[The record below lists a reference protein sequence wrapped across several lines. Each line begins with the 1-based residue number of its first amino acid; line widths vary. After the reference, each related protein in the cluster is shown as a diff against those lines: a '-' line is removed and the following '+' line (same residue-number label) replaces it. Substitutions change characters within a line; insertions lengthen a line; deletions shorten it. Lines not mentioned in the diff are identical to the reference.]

1 MDAEQFVLRLPP
13 SLADQLRAAATAS
26 VRSSRGAGSA
36 PNPPKTFRY
45 TRLKNA
51 RSGSAR
57 QSSRGRGRERASST
71 DPDDNRYIF
80 FAGDERYNATMVYL
94 PCIVE
99 SQKTLDGSTYYK
111 SGEVSQMLVVHPNA
125 AAPAKSGK
133 RGGAA
138 RSAST
143 LVTGSE
149 AALPIEQR
157 AFTAQQVPQNLHL
170 SSGLTPPTAH
180 IVQRRFDKT
189 KRGLQCSADEVQA
202 VQEQL
207 SKLQTM
213 QQQAGSGAGHSRS
226 LRAEREEV
234 VPWEPYMDAWPDE
247 LVVRRVNGRVTSTQV
262 PEAFLRKSEPPPRRA
277 DASPP
282 DSLLHSPD
290 PMAASAS
297 FDTDLPP
304 IDEDF
309 DLFNLGDELGEVL
322 SSSSFDGGDGDD
334 GSLVDATDAALDSD
348 TFEFSLSQF
357 QEDVE
362 NLDL

>member
-1 MDAEQFVLRLPP
+1 MFGTSYIWRVMCCGLC
-13 SLADQLRAAATAS
+13 
-26 VRSSRGAGSA
+26 VR
-36 PNPPKTFRY
+36 
-45 TRLKNA
+45 
-51 RSGSAR
+51 
-57 QSSRGRGRERASST
+57 
-71 DPDDNRYIF
+71 
-80 FAGDERYNATMVYL
+80 
-94 PCIVE
+94 C
-99 SQKTLDGSTYYK
+99 
-111 SGEVSQMLVVHPNA
+111 
-125 AAPAKSGK
+125 
-133 RGGAA
+133 
-138 RSAST
+138 
-143 LVTGSE
+143 
-149 AALPIEQR
+149 QR
-157 AFTAQQVPQNLHL
+157 WGVAC
-170 SSGLTPPTAH
+170 
-180 IVQRRFDKT
+180 VQ
-189 KRGLQCSADEVQA
+189 ADEVQA

-362 NLDL
+362 NLDF